1 MERKMKGILVLGLG
15 LVAMTAGCSSPAGGG
30 GGEGLTVAECRSYFE
45 HIHRLDGMDI
55 AKAMGE
61 EALAKDAA
69 TCSEYGSVSR
79 KHFTCAMSATSVDA
93 LQACGPSDS

>member
-1 MERKMKGILVLGLG
+1 MERKMKGVLVLGLG
-15 LVAMTAGCSSPAGGG
+15 MVAMAAGCSSPAGG

-45 HIHRLDGMDI
+45 HIHRLDGLDI

-61 EALAKDAA
+61 EGLAKDAA

-93 LQACGPSDS
+93 LQACGPSNS

>member
-1 MERKMKGILVLGLG
+1 MKGILVLGLG
-15 LVAMTAGCSSPAGGG
+15 LAALTAGCSSPAGGG
-30 GGEGLTVAECRSYFE
+30 GGGLTVAECRSYYE
-45 HIHRLDGMDI
+45 HIHRLDGLDV

-61 EALAKDAA
+61 EALARDAA

-93 LQACGPSDS
+93 LQACGPSNS

>member
-1 MERKMKGILVLGLG
+1 MKGILVLGLG
-15 LVAMTAGCSSPAGGG
+15 LVAMTAGCSSPSGGG
-30 GGEGLTVAECRSYFE
+30 SEGLTVAECRSYYE
-45 HIHRLDGMDI
+45 HIHRLDGLDV

-93 LQACGPSDS
+93 LRACGPSNS

>member
-1 MERKMKGILVLGLG
+1 MKGILVLGLG
-15 LVAMTAGCSSPAGGG
+15 VVALTTGCSSPAG
-30 GGEGLTVAECRSYFE
+30 GGEGLTVAECRSYYE

-79 KHFTCAMSATSVDA
+79 KHFTCAMSATSVDG
-93 LQACGPSDS
+93 LQACGPSNS